1 MITKADWQTVNHDL
15 MAEQRRVLGGP
26 PTGEQ
31 LLAYTRGELSA
42 DAEERMRDLLVCYPD
57 IARTVAVPFPR
68 EAAQPADAD
77 YLSDAELA
85 KEWPIVQRRLGY
97 ARTRGG
103 VLQFPHALT
112 ALAAAIALVF
122 AGLYWQAQSKVSGGN
137 EPRVIVDEQLL
148 QPDGRGNGG
157 EPVTL
162 MRSKGAVMLIV
173 PATPEATRLALVEKT
188 ARGERALW
196 SGDAV
201 RRADDTFAI
210 AVPRGFLEPGDYRLV
225 VYAGT
230 ERLSSYSVR
239 VEGAG
244 E

>member
-26 PTGEQ
+26 PTAEQ
-31 LLAYTRGELSA
+31 LLAYTRGELPA

-77 YLSDAELA
+77 YLPDAELE
-85 KEWPIVQRRLGY
+85 KVWPLVQRRLGY
-97 ARTRGG
+97 ARSRGG

-122 AGLYWQAQSKVSGGN
+122 AGLYWQAQSKLSGVN
-137 EPRVIVDEQLL
+137 EPGVLVDEQVLL
-148 QPDGRGNGG
+148 PDGRGNGDAG
-157 EPVTL
+157 VTL
-162 MRSKGAVMLIV
+162 TPSRGATMLIV
-173 PATPEATRLALVEKT
+173 PATPEATSLALVEKT
-188 ARGERALW
+188 ARGERPLW
-196 SGDAV
+196 SGEAV
-201 RRADDTFAI
+201 RRADDTFAVV
-210 AVPRGFLEPGDYRLV
+210 VPRGFLAPGDYRLI